1 MFDTAIFVFTLMGI
15 GLGVWRGF
23 FRTIITLLAT
33 YVPMIFFAIYF
44 DEITNFIDITIA
56 NMGDSNTAALAG
68 LGTFAGIIAI
78 VAFAVGSFLGT
89 RTLLQIMR
97 FHESDRWDRFFG
109 AFAGAAANSIMAS
122 LVYFMM
128 FTASPV
134 TVTMVAKGS
143 VWAQALNPIHVL
155 VYPHYRR
162 YVLNRSHH
170 LHQSVATNGLADTL
184 LHGVSLTQ
192 LGAVAKGNS
201 AVVTD
206 AVFDKV
212 KSVIA
217 DLNIEELQQTISQID
232 ASEISPEDI
241 DRQIALEEARRQ
253 AFIRSQLGD
262 LQSR

>member
-109 AFAGAAANSIMAS
+109 AFAGAA
-122 LVYFMM
+122 
-128 FTASPV
+128 
-134 TVTMVAKGS
+134 
-143 VWAQALNPIHVL
+143 
-155 VYPHYRR
+155 
-162 YVLNRSHH
+162 
-170 LHQSVATNGLADTL
+170 
-184 LHGVSLTQ
+184 
-192 LGAVAKGNS
+192 
-201 AVVTD
+201 
-206 AVFDKV
+206 
-212 KSVIA
+212 
-217 DLNIEELQQTISQID
+217 LQRCTI
-232 ASEISPEDI
+232 
-241 DRQIALEEARRQ
+241 
-253 AFIRSQLGD
+253 
-262 LQSR
+262 LQ